1 MTAGVDAVLKI
12 CVKSRKNIHN
22 FKMRLID
29 GNMQFVPNLWK
40 RFADGNPANFVI
52 QE

>member
-1 MTAGVDAVLKI
+1 
-12 CVKSRKNIHN
+12 
-22 FKMRLID
+22 MRLID

-40 RFADGNPANFVI
+40 RFAGGNPVNFVI